1 MATAL
6 LNVVFWDKIFITLA
20 FFEKSWLLSI
30 LFIRNQVGV
39 PLPGRKKWKVNICVT
54 CHKWPDSKIPKEN
67 C

>member
-6 LNVVFWDKIFITLA
+6 LNVVFWDKIFIILA

-39 PLPGRKKWKVNICVT
+39 PLPGRKVKSEHLCDLSQVA
-54 CHKWPDSKIPKEN
+54 
-67 C
+67 